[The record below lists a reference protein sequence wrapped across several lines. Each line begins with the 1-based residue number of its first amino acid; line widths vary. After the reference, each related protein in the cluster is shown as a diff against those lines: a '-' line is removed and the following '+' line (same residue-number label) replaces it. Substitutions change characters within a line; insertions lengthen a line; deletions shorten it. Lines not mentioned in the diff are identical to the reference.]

1 MKILE
6 NHIENIL
13 NFDII
18 LKFNPKNLKN
28 FYKLRKVVLSTK
40 LNSNGKIGVGI
51 LIEVLT
57 FVKPKV
63 TTYKKAVLNLS
74 IKKGEPAG
82 IKVTLRKINIINFL
96 TILLVEILPA
106 LKKTTP
112 FKVNDQTVQCQIK
125 NLFEYEDIYEIQM
138 YLDEST
144 TVDIAIYGDNLN
156 KTFFSGCRFYIG

>member
-1 MKILE
+1 MQILE
-6 NHIENIL
+6 NHIEKIL

-18 LKFNPKNLKN
+18 LKSNIKNLNK

-40 LNSNGKIGVGI
+40 LNSNYKVGVRI

-57 FVKPKV
+57 LVKPKV

-74 IKKGEPAG
+74 VKQGEPAG
-82 IKVTLRKINIINFL
+82 IKVILRKINIINFL
-96 TILLVEILPA
+96 TILLLEILPA
-106 LKKTTP
+106 LKKTIP
-112 FKVNDQTVQCQIK
+112 FKVNDKTAQCQIK
-125 NLFEYEDIYEIQM
+125 NLFEYEDIYEIQI

-144 TVDIAIYGDNLN
+144 TVDIAVYGDNLN